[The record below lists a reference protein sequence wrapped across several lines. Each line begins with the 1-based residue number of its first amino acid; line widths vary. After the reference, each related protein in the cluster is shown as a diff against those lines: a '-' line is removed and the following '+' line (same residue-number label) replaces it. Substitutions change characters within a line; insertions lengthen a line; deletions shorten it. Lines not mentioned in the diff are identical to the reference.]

1 MDENN
6 DLSENMDDDSKVT
19 VRWRSR
25 ITNLLVGRRGVGS
38 VVEWTNN
45 QMGH

>member
-1 MDENN
+1 MDDNN

-19 VRWRSR
+19 VWRRSR
-25 ITNLLVGRRGVGS
+25 ITNRLVGRRGGGS

-45 QMGH
+45 RMDQ